1 MMGVLEFDFILDIIG
16 PKGHHLVSYS
26 KQQCKKKKKGRERAE
41 EGTGIFK
48 PEKMLT

>member
-1 MMGVLEFDFILDIIG
+1 MMGVLEFEFVLDIIG

-26 KQQCKKKKKGRERAE
+26 KQQCKKKKKKIGRERAE

-48 PEKMLT
+48 LKRC